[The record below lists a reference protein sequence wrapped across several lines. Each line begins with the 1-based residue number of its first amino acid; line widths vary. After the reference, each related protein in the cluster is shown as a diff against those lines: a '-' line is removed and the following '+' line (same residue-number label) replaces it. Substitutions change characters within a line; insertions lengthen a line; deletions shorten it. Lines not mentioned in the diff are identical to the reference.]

1 MYRKLEKNKLI
12 KKMIAFRKSNP
23 DFINNL
29 KIQIPITKVNYK
41 DITIPSS
48 PSIGFIEALLFMQ
61 QN

>member
-1 MYRKLEKNKLI
+1 
-12 KKMIAFRKSNP
+12 MIAFRKSNP